1 MASFT
6 DNPQALS
13 TFNPYVAQL
22 PVDAMVKVGMQ
33 KQKQYD
39 EGIQKIQTNI
49 DNIAGLDVSRDVD
62 KAYLQSKLNQ
72 LGNDSRIFAMADFSN
87 AQLVNSVN
95 GMTNQIAKDE
105 NVMNAVSSTSRIR
118 KEQAFMENERKEG
131 KLHKN
136 NELYFNDHL
145 NEYMSSNEVGQTFNA
160 KYQSYTDYQKK
171 WRDIKKDFDIKED
184 TSDLPFLMDKSGRYT
199 DAKGNILPPG
209 SKPIPN
215 DYMIRETFKGI
226 DPQKLKQ
233 AVMSSLDDNDY
244 SQMKIDAYVKYRG
257 YTPDMLASVAKER
270 FDDSQKPLVENI
282 KTLNILKSQNAGNQN
297 ALDAINKQLSS
308 YTSTLESNKS
318 EFDESLP
325 NLYSNPQEFKNKI
338 FAMDSINQF
347 TNAFSNVSHIQQVVD
362 SPIVKKMQEDR
373 KYNFDVIKFQTDN
386 AHWDKTY
393 NLSARKQLKDEEST
407 EFKQKLE
414 LYKYGLGPNPL
425 GPQAGKYK
433 GAPTTDPE
441 VLDGIVESFQQE
453 ASLDQLGKDQ
463 NVLKG
468 QWAKTQNVD
477 PKELEKTFLSDLNG
491 YRSEPNKKGASW
503 NQPGTRR
510 IFEEYDRLDKLQKLK
525 INTINDVRSNVDKT
539 FEKAESAVT
548 SKLQK
553 EQGLPGFNA
562 KDIYN
567 IDRNVSKYITAG
579 KSYTTPLGVKGMPTS
594 EPSKIFDDEGASK
607 NLTPKEYQIYKGYKA
622 KYLGKQDAFISQFQ
636 SKGHELRVK
645 YGHDYNS
652 ILKAKDDAFLIGLK
666 DRINSIV
673 PVTQALPTGSSGKFT
688 ALVEN
693 KFARE
698 QKGKTEEAPGFIK
711 GEDFDLDTTRNLM
724 LDKKTVPTYT
734 TYGND
739 VYVTLSGTVKDK
751 AVVQKF
757 KVSKEEFNDSFPG
770 VMTDDTDI
778 DFVKSSAANGST
790 NYKYHTQNAAQTNPD
805 NAFTTASYK
814 NNNTKKYIVKGDIFF
829 DPNDKNSTVPMIYVK
844 NPKTG
849 KTITI
854 SGDEFI
860 PFTDAKGA
868 IENTINDVY
877 IDNYLKNNNINAN
890 F

>member
-1 MASFT
+1 MASYT
-6 DNPQALS
+6 DKIP

-22 PVDAMVKVGMQ
+22 PVEAMVKVGMQ
-33 KQKQYD
+33 KQAQY
-39 EGIQKIQTNI
+39 EQGLQKIQANI
-49 DNIAGLDVSRDVD
+49 DNVAGLDIYNDAD
-62 KAYLQSKLNQ
+62 KAYLQSKLNE
-72 LGNDSRIFAMADFSN
+72 LGNNLKGVAAGDFSN
-87 AQLVNSVN
+87 FQLVNSVN
-95 GMTNQIAKDE
+95 GMTNQIVKDR
-105 NVMNAVSSTSRIR
+105 NVMNAVGSTSNIR
-118 KEQAFMENERKEG
+118 KEQTFMEDERKKG

-145 NEYMSSNEVGQTFNA
+145 SEYASSNQVGQVFNT

-171 WRDIKKDFDIKED
+171 WRDIKKEFDIKED
-184 TSDLPFLMDKSGRYT
+184 TSDLPFLMDKAGRYT
-199 DAKGNILPPG
+199 DAKGNVLPPG
-209 SKPIPN
+209 AKPIPN
-215 DYMIRETFKGI
+215 DYMIRETFKGV

-233 AVMSSLDDNDY
+233 AIMSSIDDNDY
-244 SQMKIDAYVKYRG
+244 TQMKIDAYVKYRG
-257 YTPDMLASVAKER
+257 YTPDMLATVAKER
-270 FDDSQKPLVENI
+270 FDESQKPLLENI

-297 ALDAINKQLSS
+297 ALDAINKQISS
-308 YTSTLESNKS
+308 YTNTIESNKS
-318 EFDESLP
+318 EFDKSLP
-325 NLYSNPQEFKNKI
+325 NLYDNPQEFKNKI
-338 FAMDSINQF
+338 FAMDSVNEF

-393 NLSARKQLKDEEST
+393 NLSVRKQLKDEESSD
-407 EFKQKLE
+407 FKQKLE

-425 GPQAGKYK
+425 VGQTGKYK
-433 GAPTTDPE
+433 GAVPTDEE

-525 INTINDVRSNVDKT
+525 INTINDVRANVDKT

-548 SKLQK
+548 SRLQK
-553 EQGLPGFNA
+553 EQGFSGFSA

-567 IDRNVSKYITAG
+567 IDRNVSKYIIPG
-579 KSYTTPLGVKGMPTS
+579 KTTPSGEAFVETAPTT
-594 EPSKIFDDEGASK
+594 FDDAGAK
-607 NLTPKEYQIYKGYKA
+607 RNLSPKEFEFYKRYKNN
-622 KYLGKQDAFISQFQ
+622 YYGTQDPFITQFKKK
-636 SKGHELRVK
+636 SFELKNK
-645 YGHDYNS
+645 YGGEYGK
-652 ILKAKDDAFLIGLK
+652 ILRAKDDAFLINLK

-673 PVTQALPTGSSGKFT
+673 PVTQALPTGSAGKFT

-711 GEDFDLDTTRNLM
+711 GEEFNLDTTRDLM
-724 LDKKTVPTYT
+724 LDKKTIPTYT

-739 VYVTLSGTVKDK
+739 VYVTLSGTIKDK
-751 AVVQKF
+751 PVVQKF

-770 VMTDDTDI
+770 VMTDNTDI

-805 NAFTTASYK
+805 NAFITASYK

-844 NPKTG
+844 NPNTG
-849 KTITI
+849 RTITI
-854 SGDEFI
+854 SGEEFI
-860 PFTDAKGA
+860 PFTDARTA
-868 IENTINDVY
+868 IQNTINDIY